1 MILLKVDEL
10 AALEATIA
18 PALAELAE

>member
-10 AALEATIA
+10 SPSAAITAEFAEIA
-18 PALAELAE
+18 E